1 MQAEV
6 HRCTQREAYEQY
18 SLGLRRWSTICTRTG
33 SFLLNQQ
40 LTLSGDRGERI
51 SILSGDKTQAYKEVC
66 KNMVE
71 ITIEQCSEYRNI
83 QSNA

>member
-1 MQAEV
+1 MSNIHQALD
-6 HRCTQREAYEQY
+6 
-18 SLGLRRWSTICTRTG
+18 SG
-33 SFLLNQQ
+33 Q
-40 LTLSGDRGERI
+40 LFAQGQGVFVKPAVNAQWRQGERI
-51 SILSGDKTQAYKEVC
+51 SVLSGDKTQAYKEVC